1 MANKENALALTGQL
15 GPGLSR
21 SQLISARESQLLSE
35 RADLTA
41 YVKTLEQK
49 LLQEKTGGNLQNKE
63 LVQQVC
69 KHARQQHQ
77 HEDSSMYSARPPR
90 CQTTGAGPICGVANA
105 LPAARALPR
114 SQTTLVFLTRRRQAV
129 CMHS

>member
-49 LLQEKTGGNLQNKE
+49 LLQEKTGNLQRDVQAQRLAMHNKE
-63 LVQQVC
+63 LAQQVC
-69 KHARQQHQ
+69 KQ
-77 HEDSSMYSARPPR
+77 ARP
-90 CQTTGAGPICGVANA
+90 
-105 LPAARALPR
+105 LD
-114 SQTTLVFLTRRRQAV
+114 TLILT
-129 CMHS
+129 H